1 MGYSRLL
8 EQAGKF
14 VSSASSKPDSK
25 SFRVAVVGGSMGGL
39 TTALLLRDL
48 GHEVDV
54 FERAT
59 GELTGFGAGIVAHEV
74 STRYF
79 VQRSASWLA
88 QTTVHVPSHRILDKS
103 GALLWEYPVA
113 YRFVSWG
120 SLYRALLGEFGR
132 ERYHQGAALVGFSQD
147 SDGVDLRFASGR
159 ESRYDLLV
167 LADGLLSTG
176 RQRLFPGAEPV
187 YSGYV
192 AWRGTVAEG
201 DLPASILR
209 QIDDTITYVLVP
221 NSHILVYPIPGSDNR
236 VDRGHRSWNFVWYR
250 NFDRGAM
257 FDELMTDR
265 DGYPHSA
272 SLRPG
277 RVQDRHVRELKEVA
291 GATLPHEVA
300 AVVTGTEHPFIQAV
314 MDVESPA
321 MAVGR
326 VCILGDAAFVARPH
340 AAAGTAK
347 AAENAWT
354 LAEAIASASGEL
366 PAALQ
371 SWSTHQTAL
380 GSSLVARSRHMG
392 EGSQFRSDW
401 RPGDPGLRFG
411 LYEPGDSCN
420 WTRARRLT
428 ATTTSRAEDG
438 PRTARANERH
448 LDAKRSP

>member
-1 MGYSRLL
+1 MPNK
-8 EQAGKF
+8 A
-14 VSSASSKPDSK
+14 DSK
-25 SFRVAVVGGSMGGL
+25 ILHVAVVGGSMGGL

-48 GHEVDV
+48 GHDVDV

-79 VQRSASWLA
+79 VQRSSSWLA
-88 QTTVHVPSHRILDKS
+88 QTTVHVPSHRLLDGS
-103 GALLWEYPVA
+103 GALLWDYPVA

-120 SLYRALLGEFGR
+120 SLYRALLSEFGR

-147 SDGVDLRFASGR
+147 GDGVDLRFASGR

-176 RQRLFPGAEPV
+176 RQRLFPGVEPV

-192 AWRGTVAEG
+192 AWRGTVAER
-201 DLPASILR
+201 DIPARILQ

-221 NSHILVYPIPGSDNR
+221 NSHILIYPIPGSHNR
-236 VDRGHRSWNFVWYR
+236 VDRGYRSWNFVWYR
-250 NFDRGAM
+250 NVEKGAEL
-257 FDELMTDR
+257 DELLTDR

-277 RVQDRHVRELKEVA
+277 RVQDRYVRELKEHA
-291 GATLPHEVA
+291 MAALPQEAATI
-300 AVVTGTEHPFIQAV
+300 VTATEHPFIQAV

-321 MAVGR
+321 MALGR

-354 LAEAIASASGEL
+354 LAEAIATVQGDLPDVLRRWSA
-366 PAALQ
+366 Q
-371 SWSTHQTAL
+371 QTAL

-392 EGSQFRSDW
+392 EGSQFRCDW

-411 LYEPGDSCN
+411 LYEPGDSCS
-420 WTRARRLT
+420 WTRGTRSPAA
-428 ATTTSRAEDG
+428 ATSSDEDG
-438 PRTARANERH
+438 AQGARTLARPF
-448 LDAKRSP
+448 DAKSSSRHSRR

>member
-1 MGYSRLL
+1 M
-8 EQAGKF
+8 
-14 VSSASSKPDSK
+14 SSKPGSK
-25 SFRVAVVGGSMGGL
+25 PLRVAVVGGSMGGL

-79 VQRSASWLA
+79 VQRTPDWLA
-88 QTTVHVPSHRILDKS
+88 QTTVHVPSHRMLDGS
-103 GALLWEYPVA
+103 GALLWDYPVA

-120 SLYRALLGEFGR
+120 GLYRALLGAFGR
-132 ERYHQGAALVGFSQD
+132 ERYHQGAALVGFDQD
-147 SDGVDLRFASGR
+147 AAGVDLRFASGR

-176 RQRLFPGAEPV
+176 RQRLFPGVEPV

-201 DLPASILR
+201 DIPARIL
-209 QIDDTITYVLVP
+209 QQLDDTITYVLVP
-221 NSHILVYPIPGSDNR
+221 NSHILVYPIPGNDNR

-250 NFDRGAM
+250 NVAKGAALE
-257 FDELMTDR
+257 ELLTDR

-277 RVQDRHVRELKEVA
+277 RVQDRYVHELKEHA
-291 GATLPHEVA
+291 SAALPQDVA
-300 AVVTGTEHPFIQAV
+300 AIVNATEQPFIQAV
-314 MDVESPA
+314 MDVESPEL
-321 MAVGR
+321 AVGR

-354 LAEAIASASGEL
+354 LAAAIATVEDDL
-366 PAALQ
+366 PDALQ
-371 SWSTHQTAL
+371 RWSAHQTAL

-392 EGSQFRSDW
+392 EGSQFRCDW
-401 RPGDPGLRFG
+401 RPGDPALRFG
-411 LYEPGDSCN
+411 LYESGDSCT
-420 WTRARRLT
+420 WTRAAHSAAATRR
-428 ATTTSRAEDG
+428 EEG
-438 PRTARANERH
+438 GARSE
-448 LDAKRSP
+448 

>member
-1 MGYSRLL
+1 MP
-8 EQAGKF
+8 
-14 VSSASSKPDSK
+14 SKPRKPDRK
-25 SFRVAVVGGSMGGL
+25 ALRVAIVGGSLGGL

-48 GHEVDV
+48 GHEVAV

-79 VQRSASWLA
+79 VRRSPGWLDEN
-88 QTTVHVPSHRILDKS
+88 TVHVPAHRLLDPS
-103 GALLWEYPVA
+103 GKPLWTYPVS

-132 ERYHQGAALVGFSQD
+132 ARYHQGAALVGFTQHEG
-147 SDGVDLRFASGR
+147 GVELRFAGGQQ
-159 ESRYDLLV
+159 SRHDLLV
-167 LADGLLSTG
+167 LADGVRSTG
-176 RQRLFPGAEPV
+176 RQRLFPGQEPA

-192 AWRGTVAEG
+192 AWRGTVAER
-201 DLPASILR
+201 DIPARVLR
-209 QIDDTITYVLVP
+209 EIDETITYVLMP

-250 NFDRGAM
+250 NVGGGAALE
-257 FDELMTDR
+257 ELMTDR
-265 DGYPHSA
+265 DGDLHPA

-277 RVQDRHVRELKEVA
+277 RVQERYVRELKELA
-291 GATLPHEVA
+291 MAALPEEA
-300 AVVTGTEHPFIQAV
+300 AAIVTGTEQPFIQAV

-354 LAEAIASASGEL
+354 LAEALGAFDGDL
-366 PAALQ
+366 VTALRK
-371 SWSTHQTAL
+371 WSENQTAL
-380 GSSLVARSRHMG
+380 GTRLVARSRHMG
-392 EGSQFRSDW
+392 EGSQFRCDW

-411 LYEPGDSCN
+411 LYEAGDSSI
-420 WTRARRLT
+420 W
-428 ATTTSRAEDG
+428 
-438 PRTARANERH
+438 ARAP
-448 LDAKRSP
+448 RS

>member
-1 MGYSRLL
+1 MPN
-8 EQAGKF
+8 EA
-14 VSSASSKPDSK
+14 DSK
-25 SFRVAVVGGSMGGL
+25 ILHVAVVGGSMGGL

-48 GHEVDV
+48 GHDVDV

-79 VQRSASWLA
+79 VQRSSSWLA
-88 QTTVHVPSHRILDKS
+88 QTTVHVPSHRLLDGS
-103 GALLWEYPVA
+103 GALLWDYPVA

-120 SLYRALLGEFGR
+120 SLYRALLSEFGR

-147 SDGVDLRFASGR
+147 GDGVDLRFASGR

-176 RQRLFPGAEPV
+176 RQRLFPGVEPV

-192 AWRGTVAEG
+192 AWRGTVAER
-201 DLPASILR
+201 DIPARILQ

-221 NSHILVYPIPGSDNR
+221 NSHILIYPIPGSHNR
-236 VDRGHRSWNFVWYR
+236 VDRGYRSWNFVWYR
-250 NFDRGAM
+250 NVDKGAEL
-257 FDELMTDR
+257 DELLTDR

-277 RVQDRHVRELKEVA
+277 RVQDRYVRELKEHA
-291 GATLPHEVA
+291 MAALPQEAATI
-300 AVVTGTEHPFIQAV
+300 VTATEHPFIQAV

-321 MAVGR
+321 MALGR

-354 LAEAIASASGEL
+354 LAEAIATVQGDL
-366 PAALQ
+366 PDVLQ
-371 SWSTHQTAL
+371 SWSAQQTAL

-392 EGSQFRSDW
+392 EGSQFRCDW

-411 LYEPGDSCN
+411 LYEPGDSCS
-420 WTRARRLT
+420 WTRVTRSPAP
-428 ATTTSRAEDG
+428 ATSPEEDG
-438 PRTARANERH
+438 AQGGRAVARPFNAKSSPRGSRR
-448 LDAKRSP
+448 